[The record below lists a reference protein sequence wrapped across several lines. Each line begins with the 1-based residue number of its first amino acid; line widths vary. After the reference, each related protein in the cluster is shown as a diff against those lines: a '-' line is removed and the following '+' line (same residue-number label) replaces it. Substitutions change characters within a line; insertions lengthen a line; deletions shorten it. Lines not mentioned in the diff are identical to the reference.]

1 MSLDTLNAPSRF
13 PVRIAHHFGE
23 IANTLEWDHSLWL
36 ALGVRLQGTG
46 KAPDALTLAEVEQ
59 AIAVTLREAAQ

>member
-1 MSLDTLNAPSRF
+1 MSLGTPSAPSRF
-13 PVRIAHHFGE
+13 VICIAHHFGE
-23 IANTLEWDHSLWL
+23 MANTLEWDHSIWL
-36 ALGVRLQGTG
+36 ALVVRLQGIG